1 MQKKTEK
8 NGKLPLEFCKLM
20 RGLHSAPAS
29 SASLEHVFSTFGL
42 VWSKLR
48 NRLDPKKAENWLKS
62 IDICEESSLTG
73 SSTVA
78 CADMNND

>member
-1 MQKKTEK
+1 MFLVISSYLGLCGQSSEIVWIQK
-8 NGKLPLEFCKLM
+8 
-20 RGLHSAPAS
+20 
-29 SASLEHVFSTFGL
+29 
-42 VWSKLR
+42 
-48 NRLDPKKAENWLKS
+48 RLKNWLKS